1 MMKTKTTTLIST
13 MTMTTMSDIFPMYS
27 FRWTTPDGTANI
39 FVTET
44 KPITISIT
52 IGKAGTSIAGW
63 AYALSQ
69 LVNLALRNHSV
80 DEVIDILT
88 DITTHQS
95 AYNSNG
101 VQCRST
107 PEAVAFALTE
117 YKRIKLKEMRH
128 VST

>member
-1 MMKTKTTTLIST
+1 MTKT
-13 MTMTTMSDIFPMYS
+13 DVFPMYS

-44 KPITISIT
+44 NPVTISIT

-69 LVNLALRNHSV
+69 LVNLALQDHSI
-80 DEVIDILT
+80 DEVIDVLT
-88 DITTHQS
+88 NITTHQS

-107 PEAVAFALTE
+107 PEAVSFALIE
-117 YKRIKLKEMRH
+117 YKRIKAKEARGA
-128 VST
+128 SGI

>member
-1 MMKTKTTTLIST
+1 MMMMTMMKTDT
-13 MTMTTMSDIFPMYS
+13 FPMYS

-44 KPITISIT
+44 NPVTISIT

-69 LVNLALRNHSV
+69 FVNRSLRTDTL

-95 AYNSNG
+95 SYNSNG

-117 YKRIKLKEMRH
+117 YKRMKLKEQRNGAA
-128 VST
+128 

>member
-1 MMKTKTTTLIST
+1 MT
-13 MTMTTMSDIFPMYS
+13 MRMTTMMTTMTKTDTFPMYS

-44 KPITISIT
+44 NPITISIT

-63 AYALSQ
+63 AYALSH
-69 LVNLALRNHSV
+69 LVNLALEDHPV
-80 DEVIDILT
+80 EHVIDILT
-88 DITTHQS
+88 DITTHQA

-107 PEAVAFALTE
+107 PEAVAFALIE
-117 YKRIKLKEMRH
+117 YKRIKQKEARG
-128 VST
+128 VSGI

>member
-1 MMKTKTTTLIST
+1 
-13 MTMTTMSDIFPMYS
+13 MTTRSDTFPLYS

-39 FVTET
+39 FVIET
-44 KPITISIT
+44 NPLTISIT

-69 LVNLALRNHSV
+69 FVNRSLRTDSL

-107 PEAVAFALTE
+107 PEAVAFALME
-117 YKRIKLKEMRH
+117 YKRIKLKEQRNAA
-128 VST
+128 S

>member
-1 MMKTKTTTLIST
+1 MMM
-13 MTMTTMSDIFPMYS
+13 MTMTKTDTFPMYS

-44 KPITISIT
+44 NPVTISIT

-69 LVNLALRNHSV
+69 FVNRSLRTDTL

-117 YKRIKLKEMRH
+117 YKRIKMKEAIKEQRNGAA
-128 VST
+128 

>member
-1 MMKTKTTTLIST
+1 MMTMMTKTDT
-13 MTMTTMSDIFPMYS
+13 FPMYS

-39 FVTET
+39 FVVET
-44 KPITISIT
+44 NPVTISIT

-69 LVNLALRNHSV
+69 FVNRSLRTDTL

-117 YKRIKLKEMRH
+117 YKRIKMKEAIKEQRNGAA
-128 VST
+128 